1 MPYNL
6 LENREFSLF
15 RLAFLMLAHFTVS
28 VHVKRM
34 NIQQKS
40 INDHKYKV
48 NTKEFLNQVVINIL
62 AKKSR
67 FAKDYFLLKKDTL

>member
-1 MPYNL
+1 
-6 LENREFSLF
+6 
-15 RLAFLMLAHFTVS
+15 
-28 VHVKRM
+28 M
-34 NIQQKS
+34 NILQKS
-40 INDHKYKV
+40 VNDHKYKV

>member
-1 MPYNL
+1 
-6 LENREFSLF
+6 
-15 RLAFLMLAHFTVS
+15 
-28 VHVKRM
+28 M
-34 NIQQKS
+34 NILQKS
-40 INDHKYKV
+40 VNDHKDKV